1 MSEIRRFPDREC
13 PAPLALAAALACA
26 AALLSTA
33 PGPLSAQAD
42 PAVGPQPGSFGFHAR
57 AGVALP
63 AGELTAAVDPG
74 ASLGGGLSH
83 FLGRHFG
90 LWGNV
95 DVQFLSG
102 ATDDFGNTF
111 PDMRMLHA
119 GVGGELNLFG
129 GYDLRDD
136 PDPTPVTA
144 TFRLG
149 LGLSSLDAD
158 DALDGGGPAP
168 FDFDHT
174 YPSVQG
180 GATAGYQVTPRVNV
194 FVGSTAYLVVA
205 DREDTRVFADH
216 SPAADEF
223 DVAWSVPVHAGL
235 RVTLP

>member
-1 MSEIRRFPDREC
+1 MPEIRRS
-13 PAPLALAAALACA
+13 PARTCSPLALAAALALA
-26 AALLSTA
+26 GGLLSVA
-33 PGPLSAQAD
+33 PGPLSGQAD

-63 AGELTAAVDPG
+63 AGGLTAAVDPG
-74 ASLGGGLSH
+74 ASLGAGFSH

-90 LWGNV
+90 LWAGA
-95 DVQFLSG
+95 DLQFVSG
-102 ATDDFGNTF
+102 ATDEAGNSF

-119 GVGGELNLFG
+119 GIGGELNLFG

-144 TFRLG
+144 TFRVG
-149 LGLSSLDAD
+149 FGLSSLDTE

-194 FVGSTAYLVVA
+194 FVGSRAYLILT
-205 DREDTRVFADH
+205 DRADTRVFADH
-216 SPAADEF
+216 SPEADVF

-235 RVTLP
+235 RVTLR

>member
-1 MSEIRRFPDREC
+1 MSEIQTTADRKH
-13 PAPLALAAALACA
+13 APALAAGLICV

-42 PAVGPQPGSFGFHAR
+42 PAVGPQPGSFGFHAG

-63 AGELTAAVDPG
+63 AGDLTAAVEPG
-74 ASLGGGLSH
+74 ASLAGGVSH
-83 FLGRHFG
+83 FLDRHLG
-90 LWGNV
+90 LWGSV
-95 DVQFLSG
+95 DLQFLSG
-102 ATDDFGNTF
+102 ATDDAGNAF

-149 LGLSSLDAD
+149 LGLSSLDTED
-158 DALDGGGPAP
+158 SLDGGGPAP
-168 FDFDHT
+168 FEFDHT
-174 YPSVQG
+174 YLSFQG

-194 FVGSTAYLVVA
+194 FVGSTAYLIVT

-216 SPAADEF
+216 SPEVELF
-223 DVAWSVPVHAGL
+223 DVAWSVPVRAGL
-235 RVTLP
+235 RITLR

>member
-1 MSEIRRFPDREC
+1 MSEIQTTADRKH
-13 PAPLALAAALACA
+13 APALAAGLICA

-42 PAVGPQPGSFGFHAR
+42 PAVGPQPGSFGFRAA

-63 AGELTAAVDPG
+63 AGDLTAAVEPG
-74 ASLGGGLSH
+74 ASLAGGVSH
-83 FLGRHFG
+83 FLDRHFG
-90 LWGNV
+90 LWGSV
-95 DVQFLSG
+95 DLQFLSG
-102 ATDDFGNTF
+102 ATDDAGNAF

-149 LGLSSLDAD
+149 LGLSSLDTED
-158 DALDGGGPAP
+158 RLDGGGPAP
-168 FDFDHT
+168 FEFDHT
-174 YPSVQG
+174 YLSFQG

-194 FVGSTAYLVVA
+194 FVGSTAYLIVT
-205 DREDTRVFADH
+205 DRGDTRVFADH
-216 SPAADEF
+216 SPEADLF
-223 DVAWSVPVHAGL
+223 DVAWSVPVRAGL
-235 RVTLP
+235 RITLR